1 MLKDVVEVR
10 SLGGYRLYL
19 RFEDGVAGEIDVA
32 SLISFD
38 GVFAPL
44 RDERRFAEVQVNVDF
59 GTISWPGG
67 ADLDP
72 DVLYARVT
80 GEPVPDLTTIDAVDH
95 SPLDS

>member
-32 SLISFD
+32 ALIAFD

-44 RDERRFAEVQVNVDF
+44 RDERRFAEVQVNVDL

-95 SPLDS
+95 SPRDS